1 MLLQEIEKYLP
12 SKRYELFT
20 SIRSTANIRLYA
32 QNGYKEF
39 VRKVVDGDLEF
50 VYMEKSSS

>member
-32 QNGYKEF
+32 QNGYKDF